1 MKKGFKRLTPI
12 SEALKNILSEIEPLE
27 SELIHVKDCL
37 NRVLA
42 DDIVARYDVPMFD
55 RSAMDGYAIR
65 SEDSFGASV
74 TNPVYLKITGRVEIG
89 IIPDMEVYAGEAVQI
104 MTGAALPRG
113 VDAVIKVEDT
123 RELGNNIEVI
133 KPYPPR
139 KNVSTRGEDVR
150 DGDVILRRGHLLH
163 PHDIGII
170 IASGYD
176 QIKVIRKPKVSIIS
190 TGSELIDPGERL
202 EPGKIFDVN
211 NATLSNL
218 VCQYHAS
225 PHFTKRVKDDRNE
238 LIQTLEKA
246 IEQTDAIV
254 FSGGSSVGEHDIIDE
269 IILQN
274 GKLFVQGVAMRPG
287 APTLI
292 GMIDKK
298 PVFGLPGSPVAAMI
312 SFDVFVRPTLQ
323 TLLGMIPYDPKPT
336 IKAKLRRSI
345 PSEVGRRDFARVKI
359 TKESGGL
366 YAELVRVRGSGIIS
380 TLVKADGIVEVPE
393 EREGLSKGETVNV
406 KLFSQYYFPTHT

>member
-1 MKKGFKRLTPI
+1 MKKGFRRLTPV
-12 SEALKNILSEIEPLE
+12 SEALKLILSEIKPLE
-27 SELIHVKDCL
+27 SELMHVKDCSH
-37 NRVLA
+37 RVIA

-74 TNPVYLKITGRVEIG
+74 TNPTYLKIAGRVEIG
-89 IIPDMEVYAGEAVQI
+89 TIPDIEVHKGEALQI

-113 VDAVIKVEDT
+113 ANAVIKVEDT
-123 RELGNNIEVI
+123 REHGNNIEVI

-139 KNVSTRGEDVR
+139 KNVSTRGEDVKS
-150 DGDVILRRGHLLH
+150 GDVLLKRGHLLH
-163 PHDIGII
+163 THDVGII

-176 QIKVIRKPKVSIIS
+176 LIKVIRKPKVSIIS
-190 TGSELIDPGERL
+190 TGSELVDPGEKL
-202 EPGKIFDVN
+202 EPGKVFDVN

-218 VCQYHAS
+218 VQQHHAI
-225 PHFTKRVKDDRNE
+225 PYFTKRVKDDENM
-238 LIQTLEKA
+238 LMQTLEEA
-246 IEQTDAIV
+246 IEQTDVIV
-254 FSGGSSVGEHDIIDE
+254 FSGGSSVGEYDIIDD
-269 IILQN
+269 IILQK

-292 GMIDKK
+292 GIIDKK

-323 TLLGMIPYDPKPT
+323 TLLGMSPYDPKPI
-336 IKAKLRRSI
+336 IKAILKRSI

-359 TKESGGL
+359 VKENKDF

-380 TLVKADGIVEVPE
+380 TLVKADGIIEVPE
-393 EREGLSKGETVNV
+393 EREGISKGETVNV
-406 KLFSQYYFPTHT
+406 KLFSQYYFPVQT